1 MSTTSSAPSPRF
13 TQAVA
18 HTLGVLTTVSGE
30 LSRQRRN
37 SVVNPDPHGLLHLE
51 GLVILASYRGR
62 HFAGNTNDQL
72 GAAEDQQRDLYQAL
86 SAVHEELA
94 NSVTGLEPRELLE
107 FVDEVGAICQGVRR
121 HVQDH

>member
-1 MSTTSSAPSPRF
+1 MSTTRSALSPQF

-18 HTLGVLTTVSGE
+18 RTLGVLTTVSGE
-30 LSRQRRN
+30 LSRLRKN
-37 SVVNPDPHGLLHLE
+37 SAADPDPYGLLHLE

-62 HFAGNTNDQL
+62 HFVDDADDQL
-72 GAAEDQQRDLYQAL
+72 EATDSRQHDLNQAL

-94 NSVTGLEPRELLE
+94 NAVTGLEPREVLE

-121 HVQDH
+121 HVRNH